1 MSCFLLYLGTNRRFE
16 ERLLH
21 HTLLVGT
28 GYRDFIRTVTRGPAL
43 PSTYS
48 TYVHAPTRTEDA
60 MAPPGGE
67 SICVLLPVPNLRDA
81 RVDWRR
87 EGDRLRDALLADYEQ
102 TFALEGLRDSIVVEH
117 RMTPPDFASE
127 LGAAHGNAFAVE
139 PTLHQSAYFRQP
151 NRDRT
156 LRGLYFVGGG
166 THPGAGVPGVLLGA
180 EVTAGLVA
188 ADVPRPRRPL
198 AGVSG

>member
-60 MAPPGGE
+60 MAPAGGE
-67 SICVLLPVPNLRDA
+67 SLCVLLPVPNLRA
-81 RVDWRR
+81 GGIDWRR
-87 EGDRLRDALLADYEQ
+87 EGDRLRDAVVRDMET
-102 TFALEGLRDSIVVEH
+102 TFGLEGLEASIEVEH
-117 RMTPPDFASE
+117 RMDPVDFERE
-127 LGAAHGNAFAVE
+127 LGAEWGNAFAVE
-139 PTLHQSAYFRQP
+139 PTLHQSAYFRTP
-151 NRDRT
+151 NRDRSV
-156 LRGLYFVGGG
+156 RGLYFVGGG
-166 THPGAGVPGVLLGA
+166 THPGAGIPGVLLGA
-180 EVTAGLVA
+180 EVTAGLVR
-188 ADVPRPRRPL
+188 ADVPARRRLP
-198 AGVSG
+198 A